1 MMVVGEMMMVVVVVG
16 GGDDVVVGGLEYLS
30 LSLSRSAVVGILLG
44 LACMAELGLRC

>member
-1 MMVVGEMMMVVVVVG
+1 MMNVSIFL
-16 GGDDVVVGGLEYLS
+16 GGLKYLS